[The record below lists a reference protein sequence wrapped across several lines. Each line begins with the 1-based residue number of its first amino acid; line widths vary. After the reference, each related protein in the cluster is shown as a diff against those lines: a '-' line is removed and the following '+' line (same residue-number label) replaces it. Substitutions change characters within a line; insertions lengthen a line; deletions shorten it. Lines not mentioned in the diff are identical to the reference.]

1 MEVLPRWRWASV
13 GFRGYLGPVSRD
25 DVGVVREVLE
35 EGINLDPRLESTWER
50 ASEWL
55 APDFEYRE
63 DPSLPGAGVHMGIPA
78 FREAVTAYYDAMRE
92 MHLEVEE
99 CFDAGDR
106 VLVVLRWW
114 ARGKSGVEAEMIQAG
129 IFTVRNGKVA
139 SWQVVFDCDE
149 AFRAVGLRR

>member
-1 MEVLPRWRWASV
+1 MRP
-13 GFRGYLGPVSRD
+13 YLEPVSRD
-25 DVGVVREVLE
+25 DVGVVRAVLE

-63 DPSLPGAGVHMGIPA
+63 DPTLPGAGVHMGIPA

-106 VLVVLRWW
+106 VLC
-114 ARGKSGVEAEMIQAG
+114 SS
-129 IFTVRNGKVA
+129 A
-139 SWQVVFDCDE
+139 SWTRERSCGTHSSSERSVNCSS
-149 AFRAVGLRR
+149 ASTRGPSGAGPPL